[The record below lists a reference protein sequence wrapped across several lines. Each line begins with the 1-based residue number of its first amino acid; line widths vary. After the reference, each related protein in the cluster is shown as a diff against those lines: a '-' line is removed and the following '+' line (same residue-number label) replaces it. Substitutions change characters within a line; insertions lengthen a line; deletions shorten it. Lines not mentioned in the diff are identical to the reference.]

1 MGFTNR
7 IYGWTS
13 LAAPVLRTCGLI
25 IATTADIDVNRRL
38 GKRRPKT
45 GALLALMWSVYIV
58 CMGITQI
65 GGAPW
70 VFFLEFLPFVYLV
83 IYNTPVRQMQA
94 GYFAITE
101 IIITIVSIDLICGS
115 VIFFENGLRDLWER
129 QKGKTGDMSLLDND
143 RLWMVANF
151 ILAVM
156 YVMGGLSLL
165 GYYCISPW
173 RKQSLTVRFYMS
185 IYNYLVIIGFVD
197 FSSSVSFWIAFRQQV
212 ASDNKVEDG
221 YLAQIDTV
229 LGNPSIVN
237 VARFNLQSREQTSQ

>member
-1 MGFTNR
+1 
-7 IYGWTS
+7 
-13 LAAPVLRTCGLI
+13 
-25 IATTADIDVNRRL
+25 
-38 GKRRPKT
+38 
-45 GALLALMWSVYIV
+45 
-58 CMGITQI
+58 MGITQI

-237 VARFNLQSREQTSQ
+237 VARFNLQQGANFTVAERLFQRWKH